1 MREQAAKAPPRWAA
15 LGSRGVGRPRVGQ
28 HGPRAYG
35 RGDALKICDAS
46 RAKSVTRLGFL
57 ASGGR
62 GRRGGAKGIASQRKK
77 YRAAN
82 SGSGLEEIWV
92 TCGQRSSYLVPCE
105 IFSSH
110 PFLTLTRRRRRRRA
124 ESTVMWAPP
133 LAGADSAAG
142 GAHEPQPAR
151 RGCPRAS
158 PCAQRIGREGEAKMG
173 LERPPSPWLGEP
185 HRTEKTRDSPSLAS
199 WPRQGGPNV
208 GARTHNRRFTHT
220 FNSTPTVV

>member
-15 LGSRGVGRPRVGQ
+15 LGSRGVGRPRAGQ

-62 GRRGGAKGIASQRKK
+62 GRRGGAKGIASQGRSF
-77 YRAAN
+77 RPAN
-82 SGSGLEEIWV
+82 SGSGLEIIWV

-105 IFSSH
+105 ILSSH
-110 PFLTLTRRRRRRRA
+110 PFSTLTRRRRRRRA

-158 PCAQRIGREGEAKMG
+158 PCAQRMGREGEAKRG
-173 LERPPSPWLGEP
+173 LNGPIVLCSRERDRAEKEGTPPSPA
-185 HRTEKTRDSPSLAS
+185 TTPS
-199 WPRQGGPNV
+199 W
-208 GARTHNRRFTHT
+208 
-220 FNSTPTVV
+220 